1 MADPL
6 SILSFGF
13 SGNGAQA
20 EVDAEGTNEAIYE
33 PCLTSTTIDGCSND
47 FLTQGGVTLDEDDCC
62 AGSAAGI
69 EARHKG

>member
-6 SILSFGF
+6 SILSLDL

-20 EVDAEGTNEAIYE
+20 EVDAGGTNEAIDE

-47 FLTQGGVTLDEDDCC
+47 FLTQGGVTLDEDNCC
-62 AGSAAGI
+62 AGSVA
-69 EARHKG
+69 